1 MKYALVLFA
10 VLTLAACQSPT
21 SQRTDRV
28 TLTRCGNDQI
38 TLLPAAAAGRQLRIW
53 VNDVVFTG
61 DEGREITR
69 NEYMPFHT
77 YLYSRDTPVA
87 DAQPYNIVALTAAPE
102 GVTLLR
108 YRDSTEVGKAKC
120 SLSEAALKAQLH
132 DPSLPY

>member
-87 DAQPYNIVALTAAPE
+87 DAQPYNIVALTAAP
-102 GVTLLR
+102 
-108 YRDSTEVGKAKC
+108 
-120 SLSEAALKAQLH
+120 
-132 DPSLPY
+132 